1 MGFDP
6 TTQKCSYTQESAWYL
21 RFLAITGKAW
31 GHWCRHLLEPPTQPP
46 TLSDVATKAGYLS
59 QLPSSCQKQMKLLI
73 SIGAMKKCGH
83 LADQYSKCSLHS
95 VQACTL
101 LFGQGHWEVHVW
113 KMRATGNKSKSS
125 HCANAQEERG
135 FTNQSAHVYG
145 TTGLSMQSHR
155 KTAPE
160 SQTTFWAEPN
170 TPTSL
175 F

>member
-1 MGFDP
+1 MVFEVSGHHW
-6 TTQKCSYTQESAWYL
+6 Q
-21 RFLAITGKAW
+21 GM

-145 TTGLSMQSHR
+145 LPACQCSHTERQRQNLRHFGLS
-155 KTAPE
+155 
-160 SQTTFWAEPN
+160 QTLQQACSEVRRLADC
-170 TPTSL
+170 SGAL
-175 F
+175 